1 MSRKSFYLLILCLS
15 FANSMFAQLERDS
28 VTVIM
33 DLQELHEV
41 KTADL
46 DNDGDQDIIG
56 SRTGWDGHLAFLENT
71 DGLGTLAWPVVTGDS
86 SWAGAAAAHN
96 FELGDMDN
104 DGDLDVVDGRVL
116 SSTVPYWINNGQ
128 GAFSLPVQNEND
140 DYLIRDYNAFR
151 LADMNND
158 GWLDIVYYNHTSR
171 KIYINWNNG
180 AGQAFDYEIVLS
192 LDFLSFHEL
201 HDFELGDYDQDGD
214 LDIFIFSTFQYEEQ
228 EPWKEMG
235 FELIKQEAGLFTL
248 ENQVGLWFDDNLY
261 LELDA
266 SLTDLD
272 ADGYPDVIMTLSP
285 PGNFDNDLWLVRNVN
300 GAGGFQTQEQL
311 PKYQYHT
318 LMDVDQDGDQ
328 DIIAIKDAKPF
339 PSYPSDIFAY
349 EWLENNGTFDLTPH
363 TIDSSYTGFK
373 LLTGDI
379 NSDGIEDLISYKLEN
394 SSSILTLDDSQLFVR
409 SADNNGN
416 LLSPVPLT
424 NAFSYIRDL
433 ATPDW
438 NMDGQLDILMATEG
452 GISWIENLS
461 SGTNFANPVNIW
473 DAPTSIGDFQ
483 FVDIQ
488 QDNLIDGVGVLKT
501 DGSWPHDYYPFV
513 WVNNS
518 SGGTDDIFEFQD
530 ISLHN
535 TSSICT
541 GNLDADTDND
551 IVLITATSEI
561 IIIWNEL
568 NTSDEFTVEVASLT
582 APGTPNYLYQIYIED
597 INLDGFPDLVVSLP
611 NEGAYY
617 SIHLDGEGT
626 FDDWTFIAGTERL
639 QDIFIGDYDL
649 DGLIDIRARV
659 FTYEE
664 FDFELAMLS
673 YDTAIQNFTAPIRLS
688 SINNYFFVEELDL
701 NDDNIP
707 DILSGEGYALSLGTS
722 GHITTSYR
730 PLPFYVQLFTDLVFN
745 PLRADL
751 NGDGEEELVT
761 GLRGITSYDLDFLNG
776 SSVQGLM
783 LWDTTGNCAFD
794 SLYPVLPNGQL
805 TLDSGISEQISS
817 TTQSTGHYS
826 FYLPD
831 APQHILAPVPM
842 SEYWTVCPEDSTLS
856 NDGPHIVHFSASANV
871 DCPLMELDLYVGS
884 VPQCFSSTISM
895 AYRNIGTL
903 SASPVTITIT
913 FNDRMTPTSST
924 PAWSAISDTSLTFI
938 LPDVAVGE
946 EGQIVIEME
955 PDCENLILGE
965 TLCFQANITP
975 DTLCDP
981 MLTQWDGANLQ
992 ATYDCEGDSISF
1004 KITNT
1009 GDGNMTAPQT
1019 YQLNIVNDDIVL
1031 LEVGD
1036 LQLSSGAM
1044 DIITAPA
1051 TEDGYLL
1058 LVEQPDGHPNPETI
1072 SLLSEGCLVPLDT
1085 SLLNTFPNDNGDGFS
1100 VERCSPV
1107 VGPYDPNIKVA
1118 IPEGYGEQHFIAA
1131 DQPIQYTIHFQNIGT
1146 DKARTVVIRDLL
1158 SDQLD
1163 LATFQSGP
1171 ASHTHEWI
1179 ILPDRTLTITFPEIN
1194 LPDSTSNEP
1203 ESHGFFSYTI
1213 KPVENILPYNSI
1225 ENEAAIYF
1233 DFNPP
1238 IITNRTSHLIEKP
1251 QFGSVLHTTLCPGS
1265 DYLGISI
1272 YQDTLIKEIYE
1283 MPDLDS
1289 IIWHHINVLTTEDT
1303 TQINIVLDEPGIWQG
1318 IDIHQD
1324 TIIIE
1329 TLESSMGCDSI
1340 VSYQLSI
1347 LTDIE
1352 NPFWAQDIQLS
1363 PNPAHD
1369 QVQLSWQHLP
1379 GNNNRLRIY
1388 QSLGQLVVEHLIPS
1402 NSNSYQWDI
1411 HSWSSG
1417 VYWIELNAGGQIAR
1431 WRLVVN

>member
-1 MSRKSFYLLILCLS
+1 MSRKSFYLLILCIS
-15 FANSMFAQLERDS
+15 FANSIFAQLERDS

-33 DLQELHEV
+33 DLQELFEV
-41 KTADL
+41 KIADL
-46 DNDGDQDIIG
+46 DNDDDQDIIG

-86 SWAGAAAAHN
+86 SWAGTSAAYK
-96 FELGDMDN
+96 FELADMDN

-116 SSTVPYWINNGQ
+116 KSTIPYWINNGL
-128 GAFSLPVQNEND
+128 GEFSLPTQNEND
-140 DYLIRDYNAFR
+140 DYLIRDYDEFR

-158 GWLDIVYYNHTSR
+158 GWVDIVYYHHSNR

-180 AGQAFDYEIVLS
+180 AGQAFNYEMILS
-192 LDFLSFHEL
+192 LNFLSFHEL
-201 HDFELGDYDQDGD
+201 HDFELEDYDQDGD
-214 LDIFIFSTFQYEEQ
+214 LDIFIFSTFQDEGQ

-235 FELIKQEAGLFTL
+235 FELIKQEAGIFTL
-248 ENQVGLWFDDNLY
+248 ENEIGLWVDDNLH

-266 SLTDLD
+266 SLSDLD

-285 PGNFDNDLWLVRNVN
+285 PGNFDNDLWLVRNLN
-300 GAGGFQTQEQL
+300 GSGSFQTQEQL

-328 DIIAIKDAKPF
+328 DIITIKDAKPF
-339 PSYPSDIFAY
+339 PSYPTDIFAY

-363 TIDSSYTGFK
+363 AIDSSYTGFK

-379 NSDGIEDLISYKLEN
+379 NSDGVDDLISYTLEN
-394 SSSILTLDDSQLFVR
+394 SSLILTLDDSQLFVR
-409 SADNNGN
+409 PADNNGN
-416 LLSPVPLT
+416 FLSPAPLT

-461 SGTNFANPVNIW
+461 SGTSYANPINIWNAPAAIGNFKFVNIK
-473 DAPTSIGDFQ
+473 
-483 FVDIQ
+483 
-488 QDNLIDGVGVLKT
+488 QDDLIDGIGMLKT
-501 DGSWPHDYYPFV
+501 DEGWPNSYYPFI
-513 WVNNS
+513 WVNNAT
-518 SGGTDDIFEFQD
+518 GGTNDIYEFQD
-530 ISLHN
+530 IFLRN
-535 TSSICT
+535 IYNIAT
-541 GNLDADTDND
+541 GKLDSDTDND
-551 IVLITATSEI
+551 IVLITSTSEV

-568 NTSDEFTVEVASLT
+568 NTSDEFTIETSSLT
-582 APGTPNYLYQIYIED
+582 APGTPNDIQQIYIED
-597 INLDGFPDLVVSLP
+597 INLDGFSDLVVLLSD
-611 NEGAYY
+611 EGIYY
-617 SIHLDGEGT
+617 SPHLDGEGT
-626 FDDWTFIAGTERL
+626 FDDWTSIAGTEDF
-639 QDIFIGDYDL
+639 QHIFIDDYNL
-649 DGLIDIRARV
+649 DGLTDIRARV
-659 FTYEE
+659 STG
-664 FDFELAMLS
+664 DGFELAMLA
-673 YDTAIQNFTAPIRLS
+673 YDTANQNFTAPIRLS
-688 SINNYFFVEELDL
+688 SVTNHFFVEELDL

-707 DILSGEGYALSLGTS
+707 DLLSGEGYALSLGTS
-722 GHITTSYR
+722 GHITAPYR
-730 PLPFYVQLFTDLVFN
+730 PLPFYVQLFSDLAFN

-751 NGDGEEELVT
+751 NGDGEKELVT
-761 GLRGITSYDLDFLNG
+761 GLRGIMSYDLDFLNG

-783 LWDTTGNCAFD
+783 LWDTTGNCTFD
-794 SLYPVLPNGQL
+794 SLYPVLPDGQL
-805 TLDSGISEQISS
+805 TLNSGISEQISS

-831 APQHILAPVPM
+831 APQHILTPVSM
-842 SEYWTVCPEDSTLS
+842 SEYWTICPEDSTLS
-856 NDGPHIVHFSASANV
+856 NDGPHLVHFSASANV

-884 VPQCFSSTISM
+884 VPQCFPSTISM
-895 AYRNIGTL
+895 AYRNIGTIP
-903 SASPVTITIT
+903 ASPVTITIT
-913 FNDRMTPTSST
+913 FDDRMTPVSST
-924 PAWSAISDTSLTFI
+924 PVWSGISDTSLTFI
-938 LPDVAVGE
+938 LPNVAVGE

-955 PDCENLILGE
+955 PDCENLVLGE
-965 TLCFQANITP
+965 TLCFEANITP

-981 MLTQWDGANLQ
+981 MLAQWDGANLQ
-992 ATYDCEGDSISF
+992 AAYDCESDSITF
-1004 KITNT
+1004 TITNT
-1009 GDGNMTAPQT
+1009 GNGNMASPQT

-1031 LEVGD
+1031 SEVGD
-1036 LQLSSGAM
+1036 VQLQSGAM
-1044 DIITAPA
+1044 ATITAPA

-1058 LVEQPDGHPNPETI
+1058 IVEQPNGHPNPETI
-1072 SLLSEGCLVPLDT
+1072 LLLSEGCLTPLDT

-1131 DQPIQYTIHFQNIGT
+1131 DQAIQYTIHFQNVGT

-1163 LATFQSGP
+1163 LATFQPGP

-1194 LPDSTSNEP
+1194 LPDSTSNEA

-1213 KPVENILPYNSI
+1213 KPIEGILPYNSI

-1251 QFGSVLHTTLCPGS
+1251 QIGSVLHATLCPGNE
-1265 DYLGISI
+1265 YLGIPI

-1283 MPDLDS
+1283 MPNLDS
-1289 IIWHHINVLTTEDT
+1289 IVWHHINVLSTEDT
-1303 TQINIVLDEPGIWQG
+1303 TQVYISLDESGTWQG

-1340 VSYQLSI
+1340 VSYWLSI
-1347 LTDIE
+1347 LTDTE
-1352 NPFWAQDIQLS
+1352 NPYWAQNIQLS
-1363 PNPAHD
+1363 PNPTHD
-1369 QVQLSWQHLP
+1369 QVQLSWQYLP
-1379 GNNNRLRIY
+1379 GNHNRIRIY
-1388 QSLGQLVVEHLIPS
+1388 QSLGQLAEEHLIPA
-1402 NSNSYQWDI
+1402 NSNSYQWEI
-1411 HSWSSG
+1411 HNWPSG
-1417 VYWIELNAGGQIAR
+1417 IYWIELNADGQIAR

>member
-1 MSRKSFYLLILCLS
+1 MSRKLFFLLILCLS
-15 FANSMFAQLERDS
+15 FVNSMFAQLERDS

-33 DLQELHEV
+33 DVQELHEV

-56 SRTGWDGHLAFLENT
+56 SRTGWDGHLAFLENM
-71 DGLGTLAWPVVTGDS
+71 DGLGTLAWPVVSGDS
-86 SWAGAAAAHN
+86 SWAGVYATYK

-104 DGDLDVVDGRVL
+104 DGDLDIVDGRVL
-116 SSTVPYWINNGQ
+116 KSAVPYWINNGQ
-128 GAFSLPVQNEND
+128 GAFSQPAQNVND
-140 DYLIRDYNAFR
+140 NYLIRDYDAFR

-158 GWLDIVYYNHTSR
+158 GWLDIVYYHHNNR

-180 AGQAFDYEIVLS
+180 AGQTFDYEMVLS

-201 HDFELGDYDQDGD
+201 HDFELEDYDQDGD
-214 LDIFIFSTFQYEEQ
+214 LDIFIFSTFQDEGQ

-235 FELIKQEAGLFTL
+235 FELIKQEAGIFTL
-248 ENQVGLWFDDNLY
+248 ENEVGLWVDDNLY

-272 ADGYPDVIMTLSP
+272 ADGYPDIIMTLSP
-285 PGNFDNDLWLVRNVN
+285 PGNFDNDLWLVRNEN
-300 GAGGFQTQEQL
+300 GSGGFQTQEQL

-318 LMDVDQDGDQ
+318 LMDVDLDGDQ
-328 DIIAIKDAKPF
+328 DIITIKDAKPF
-339 PSYPSDIFAY
+339 PSYPTDIFAY
-349 EWLENNGTFDLTPH
+349 EWLENNGTFDLTLH

-379 NSDGIEDLISYKLEN
+379 NSDGIEDLISYTIEN
-394 SSSILTLDDSQLFVR
+394 ANFIITKDDSQLFIR
-409 SADNNGN
+409 TADNNGN
-416 LLSPVPLT
+416 FFSPTPLM

-433 ATPDW
+433 ATLDW
-438 NMDGQLDILMATEG
+438 NMDGQLDIFMATEG

-461 SGTNFANPVNIW
+461 SGASYANPINVWNTP
-473 DAPTSIGDFQ
+473 ASIDHFQ

-488 QDNLIDGVGVLKT
+488 QDDIIDGVGVLEA
-501 DGSWPHDYYPFV
+501 DENWPHSYYPFI
-513 WVNNS
+513 WINNPV
-518 SGGTDDIFEFQD
+518 GVPNNIFEFQD
-530 ISLHN
+530 ISLGN
-535 TSSICT
+535 VRSIST
-541 GNLDADTDND
+541 GNLDSDTDND
-551 IVLITATSEI
+551 IALITATSEV

-568 NTSDEFTVEVASLT
+568 STNNEFTVQISSLT
-582 APGTPNYLYQIYIED
+582 APGPPKNIHQIYIED
-597 INLDGFPDLVVSLP
+597 INLDGFPDLVVLLYG
-611 NEGAYY
+611 EGIYY
-617 SIHLDGEGT
+617 SPNLDGEGT
-626 FDDWTFIAGTERL
+626 FDDWTFIAGTEDF
-639 QDIFIGDYDL
+639 QHIFIDDHDL
-649 DGLIDIRARV
+649 DGLTDIRARARAGD
-659 FTYEE
+659 E
-664 FDFELAMLS
+664 FESAMLG
-673 YDTAIQNFTAPIRLS
+673 YDTATQSFTAPIRLS
-688 SINNYFFVEELDL
+688 SITNHFFVEEIDL
-701 NDDNIP
+701 NDDNAP
-707 DILSGEGYALSLGTS
+707 DILSSEGYALSLGTS
-722 GHITTSYR
+722 GHIATSYL
-730 PLPFYVQLFTDLVFN
+730 PYPFYIQMLTDLAFN

-751 NGDGEEELVT
+751 NGDGKEELVT
-761 GLRGITSYDLDFLNG
+761 GLRGIMSYDLDFLTG

-783 LWDTTGNCAFD
+783 LWDTTGNCTFD

-805 TLDSGISEQISS
+805 TLNSGISEQISS
-817 TTQSTGHYS
+817 TAQSTGHYS

-831 APQHILAPVPM
+831 ASQHILAPVPM

-884 VPQCFSSTISM
+884 VPQCFPSTISM
-895 AYRNIGTL
+895 AYRNIGTI

-913 FNDRMTPTSST
+913 FDDRMTPVYST
-924 PAWSAISDTSLTFI
+924 PVWSEISDTSLTFI
-938 LPDVAVGE
+938 FPNVAVGE
-946 EGQIVIEME
+946 EGQIIIEME

-965 TLCFQANITP
+965 TLCFEANITP

-981 MLTQWDGANLQ
+981 MLAQWDGANLQ

-1031 LEVGD
+1031 LELGD

-1044 DIITAPA
+1044 DTITAPA

-1058 LVEQPDGHPNPETI
+1058 LIEQPDGHPNPETI
-1072 SLLSEGCLVPLDT
+1072 SLLSEGCLAPLDT

-1100 VERCSPV
+1100 IERCSPV

-1118 IPEGYGEQHFIAA
+1118 MPEGYGEQHFIAA
-1131 DQPIQYTIHFQNIGT
+1131 DQAIQYTIHFQNVGT

-1213 KPVENILPYNSI
+1213 KPVEGILPYNSI

-1251 QFGSVLHTTLCPGS
+1251 QLGSVLYATLCPGNE
-1265 DYLGISI
+1265 YLGTSI

-1289 IIWHHINVLTTEDT
+1289 IVWHHINVLTIEDT
-1303 TQINIVLDEPGIWQG
+1303 IQVYISLDEPGIWQG

-1329 TLESSMGCDSI
+1329 TFESSMGCDSI

-1352 NPFWAQDIQLS
+1352 NPYWAQDIQIT

-1369 QVQLSWQHLP
+1369 QVQLSWKHLP
-1379 GNNNRLRIY
+1379 GYHNRLRIY
-1388 QSLGQLVVEHLIPS
+1388 QSLGQLVVEHLIPA
-1402 NSNSYQWDI
+1402 NSNNYQWGI
-1411 HSWSSG
+1411 HNWPSG
-1417 VYWIELNAGGQIAR
+1417 IYWIELNTDGQVAR